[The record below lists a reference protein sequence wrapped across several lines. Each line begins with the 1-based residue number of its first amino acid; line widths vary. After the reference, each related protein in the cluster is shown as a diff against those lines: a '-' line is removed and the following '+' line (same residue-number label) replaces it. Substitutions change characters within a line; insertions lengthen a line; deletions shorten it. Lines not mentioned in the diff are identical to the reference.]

1 MYARALLAAVA
12 IVAVPI
18 AVQGAPSQD
27 GRPAP
32 QTKRT
37 CEVTAEVG
45 SRIRSIRR
53 CRSAEEREASKAE
66 ARRTVDRIQTMKA
79 TMGR

>member
-1 MYARALLAAVA
+1 MYVRALLAAVA

-18 AVQGAPSQD
+18 AVHGAQSQD

-32 QTKRT
+32 RAKRT

-53 CRSAEEREASKAE
+53 CRSAEERAASKAE

>member
-1 MYARALLAAVA
+1 MYARALLAAIA

-18 AVQGAPSQD
+18 AVQGAEPNS
-27 GRPAP
+27 AP
-32 QTKRT
+32 RAPRVKRT

-53 CRSAEEREASKAE
+53 CRSADERDQSKQE
-66 ARRTVDRIQTMKA
+66 ARRTVDRIQAMKA

>member
-12 IVAVPI
+12 IIAVPI
-18 AVQGAPSQD
+18 AVQGAEPRTGQ
-27 GRPAP
+27 RAP